1 VSTQD
6 FSNAVRLS
14 SREWVAVAAFALL
27 MLLFTPVL
35 WTRVERFEPGPD
47 YRIPEDLGND
57 YWLYDRFARVA
68 TGRCDTILVGDSVVW
83 GPYVR
88 SDQTLSHALND
99 LAGASRFANLGLDGA
114 EPVALRGLVEHY
126 GAGVRGRTVLL
137 HCNPLW
143 LSSPLRDLRETDERR
158 FSHPRLIPQLVP
170 SIPSYR
176 EAASPR
182 IGILVEQ
189 RVPFISWANH
199 LQQAYFEKMDIP
211 SWTLEHPDSN
221 PLRLLTEG
229 LPPAADHPQHEAIP
243 WNERGIKPQ
252 DFAWVDLG
260 TSLQWS
266 SFVRTIEIL
275 KARDNAV
282 FVLVGPFNEH
292 MLTDKSRRSYGQLK
306 ADIAAQLR
314 ARGVAFLAPPPLPS
328 ELYGDASHPLAAG
341 YVLLAKQVLPLLD
354 QSSPARREIR
364 TAASR

>member
-1 VSTQD
+1 MSTPD

-14 SREWVAVAAFALL
+14 SRQWAAVASFALL
-27 MLLFTPVL
+27 MLLFTPTL

-68 TGRCDTILVGDSVVW
+68 TGRCDTVLIGDSVVW

-99 LAGASRFANLGLDGA
+99 LAGTSRFANLGLDGA
-114 EPVALRGLVEHY
+114 EPVALRGLVEYY
-126 GAGVRGRTVLL
+126 GSAVRGKTVLL
-137 HCNPLW
+137 QCNPLW

-158 FSHPRLIPQLVP
+158 FSHPRLIPQFVP
-170 SIPSYR
+170 SIPSYK

-189 RVPFISWANH
+189 RVPFIAWANH

-211 SWTLEHPDSN
+211 SWTLEHPDKN
-221 PLRLLTEG
+221 PLKPLTEG
-229 LPPAADHPQHEAIP
+229 LPPDADHPQHEPIP
-243 WNERGIKPQ
+243 WHERGIRPQ
-252 DFAWVDLG
+252 DFAWVDLS

-266 SFVRTIEIL
+266 SFVQTIEIL
-275 KARDNAV
+275 EARGNAV

-292 MLTDKSRRSYGQLK
+292 MLTDKSRQQFGQVK
-306 ADIAAQLR
+306 AAIEGGLR
-314 ARGVAFLAPPPLPS
+314 ARGVPFLAPPPLPS

-341 YVLLAKQVLPLLD
+341 YVMLAKQILPLLD
-354 QSSPARREIR
+354 PSSPARHVVR
-364 TAASR
+364 TAAWR